1 MNLPNVAEEV
11 KCKFTLEGFMASL
24 GDLDLFSLVGYD
36 GGDGTL
42 GLIFASSAVLG
53 GILFLLWFALIMIG
67 GITADVFDGLFGTD
81 FDAMGADASFKALT
95 FQGIM
100 AFMMFFGLAG
110 LWVLDSWENPNEG
123 SVAIVVGS
131 MSGFASMY
139 GTGKLFE
146 LFVGLQSDGTIEMD
160 DAIGSVGTIYLRI
173 PEGGVGQ
180 IQVESGSAMRTYN
193 AKTEDGQAMS
203 TGDFAEVI
211 DVVSSTLIVKRK

>member
-1 MNLPNVAEEV
+1 
-11 KCKFTLEGFMASL
+11 MASL
-24 GDLDLFSLVGYD
+24 WDLDLLSLVGYD
-36 GGDGTL
+36 GGGGL
-42 GLIFASSAVLG
+42 KLIFASSAVLG

-110 LWVLDSWENPNEG
+110 LWVLDSDSNQT
-123 SVAIVVGS
+123 SLAIVVGS
-131 MSGFASMY
+131 ITGFGSMY
-139 GTGKLFE
+139 GTGKLFQ
-146 LFVGLQSDGTIEMD
+146 LFVALQSDGTIDMD

-180 IQVESGSAMRTYN
+180 IQVESGSALRTYN
-193 AKTEDGQAMS
+193 AKTDDGQAMA

>member
-1 MNLPNVAEEV
+1 M
-11 KCKFTLEGFMASL
+11 KCKITLEVLMASL
-24 GDLDLFSLVGYD
+24 GDFDLLSLVGYE
-36 GGDGTL
+36 GGGGL
-42 GLIFASSAVLG
+42 ELIFASSAVLG

-110 LWVLDSWENPNEG
+110 LWVLDGDSNQT
-123 SVAIVVGS
+123 SLAIVVGS
-131 MSGFASMY
+131 ITGFGSMY
-139 GTGKLFE
+139 GTGKLFQ
-146 LFVGLQSDGTIEMD
+146 LFVALQSDGTIDMD

>member
-1 MNLPNVAEEV
+1 M
-11 KCKFTLEGFMASL
+11 KCKLTLEVLMASL
-24 GDLDLFSLVGYD
+24 ADFDLLSLVGYE
-36 GGDGTL
+36 GGGGL
-42 GLIFASSAVLG
+42 ELIFASSAVLG

-110 LWVLDSWENPNEG
+110 LWVLDGDSDQT
-123 SVAIVVGS
+123 SLAIVVGS
-131 MSGFASMY
+131 VTGFGSMY
-139 GTGKLFE
+139 GTGKLFQ
-146 LFVGLQSDGTIEMD
+146 LFVALQSDGTIDMD

-180 IQVESGSAMRTYN
+180 ICLLYTSPSPRDRG
-193 AKTEDGQAMS
+193 
-203 TGDFAEVI
+203 
-211 DVVSSTLIVKRK
+211 

>member
-1 MNLPNVAEEV
+1 M
-11 KCKFTLEGFMASL
+11 KCKITLEVLMASL
-24 GDLDLFSLVGYD
+24 GDLDLLSLVGYE
-36 GGDGTL
+36 GGGGL
-42 GLIFASSAVLG
+42 ELIFASSAVLG

-110 LWVLDSWENPNEG
+110 LWVLDGDSNQT
-123 SVAIVVGS
+123 SLAIVVGS
-131 MSGFASMY
+131 ITGFGSMY
-139 GTGKLFE
+139 GTGKLFQ
-146 LFVGLQSDGTIEMD
+146 LFVALQSDGTIDMD

-180 IQVESGSAMRTYN
+180 IQVESGSALRTYN
-193 AKTEDGQAMS
+193 AKTDDGQAMA

>member
-1 MNLPNVAEEV
+1 
-11 KCKFTLEGFMASL
+11 MASL
-24 GDLDLFSLVGYD
+24 GDFDLLSLVGYE
-36 GGDGTL
+36 GGGGL
-42 GLIFASSAVLG
+42 ELIFASSAVLG

-110 LWVLDSWENPNEG
+110 LWVLDGDSDQT
-123 SVAIVVGS
+123 SLAIVVGS
-131 MSGFASMY
+131 VTGFGSMY
-139 GTGKLFE
+139 GTGKLFQ
-146 LFVGLQSDGTIEMD
+146 LFVALQSDGTIDMD

-193 AKTEDGQAMS
+193 AKTEDGQGMA
-203 TGDFAEVI
+203 TGEFAEVI
-211 DVVSSTLIVKRK
+211 DVISSTLIVKRK

>member
-1 MNLPNVAEEV
+1 
-11 KCKFTLEGFMASL
+11 MASL
-24 GDLDLFSLVGYD
+24 ADFDLLSLVGCE
-36 GGDGTL
+36 GGGGL
-42 GLIFASSAVLG
+42 ELIFASSAVLG

-110 LWVLDSWENPNEG
+110 LWVLDGDSDQT
-123 SVAIVVGS
+123 SLAIVVGS
-131 MSGFASMY
+131 ITGFGSMY
-139 GTGKLFE
+139 GTGKLFQ
-146 LFVGLQSDGTIEMD
+146 LFVALQSDGTIDMD

-193 AKTEDGQAMS
+193 AKTEDGQGMA
-203 TGDFAEVI
+203 TGEFAEVI
-211 DVVSSTLIVKRK
+211 DVISSTLIVKRK

>member
-1 MNLPNVAEEV
+1 
-11 KCKFTLEGFMASL
+11 MASL
-24 GDLDLFSLVGYD
+24 GDFDLLSLVGYE
-36 GGDGTL
+36 GGGGL
-42 GLIFASSAVLG
+42 ELIFASSAVLG

-110 LWVLDSWENPNEG
+110 LWVLDGDSDQT
-123 SVAIVVGS
+123 SLAIVVGS
-131 MSGFASMY
+131 ITGFGSMY
-139 GTGKLFE
+139 GTGKLFQ
-146 LFVGLQSDGTIEMD
+146 LFVALQSDGTIDMD

-203 TGDFAEVI
+203 TGDFAEVV